1 MFFHIIKNPIKTI
14 SPFLIKFAKIYSFS
28 KLETF
33 DRCKKQY
40 HFSYLDPEISPRK
53 KEFVKPRD
61 YKTKGQAVHGALT
74 LFYHLPEKERSPKKL
89 KNFLFDAWYAENEP
103 TKAPPLAESGGFKD
117 IKHER
122 KTYEHSLILLKNF
135 LRFKDFSPKI
145 YYLPTKN
152 IRYSFDDYKEM
163 IKPLSDDYSI
173 SGKFDRI
180 DSLENGNLRI
190 IDFKTGKNEKDSF
203 QLEFYKLLAEMNFNV
218 NVDTV
223 SFYYLDSAKIVNY
236 DFSNYKNEK
245 TKDIILNKI
254 NEIQST
260 KDFYPQKS
268 ALCSHCDFMEICP
281 LFAKDAKLK
290 I

>member
-1 MFFHIIKNPIKTI
+1 MYKTKNKDHIDF
-14 SPFLIKFAKIYSFS
+14 SKIYSFS

-74 LFYHLPEKERSPKKL
+74 LFYHLPENERNSIKL

-103 TKAPPLAESGGFKD
+103 SKTPPLAEFGGFKD
-117 IKHER
+117 INHER
-122 KTYEHSLILLKNF
+122 KTYEHSLVLLKNF
-135 LRFKDFSPKI
+135 LKFKDFYPKLF
-145 YYLPTKN
+145 YLPTKN

-163 IKPLSDDYSI
+163 IKPISNDFSI

-180 DSLENGNLRI
+180 DVLENGNLRI

-203 QLEFYKLLAEMNFNV
+203 QLEFYKLLAEMNFNK
-218 NVDTV
+218 NVDKV
-223 SFYYLDSAKIVNY
+223 SFYYLDSAKIINY
-236 DFSNYKNEK
+236 DFSNYNIEK
-245 TKDIILNKI
+245 TKNIILDKI

-260 KDFYPQKS
+260 KAFHPQKS
-268 ALCSHCDFMEICP
+268 ALCSHCDFKEICP
-281 LFAKDAKLK
+281 LFMKKDAKLNL
-290 I
+290 

>member
-1 MFFHIIKNPIKTI
+1 MDKTKNKDHID
-14 SPFLIKFAKIYSFS
+14 FARIYSFS

-33 DRCKKQY
+33 DKCKKQY

-53 KEFVKPRD
+53 KEFMKPRD

-74 LFYHLPEKERSPKKL
+74 LFYHLPEKERRPEKL
-89 KNFLFDAWYAENEP
+89 KNFLFEAWYSENEP
-103 TKAPPLAESGGFKD
+103 TKAPPLAESGGFKN
-117 IKHER
+117 IEHER

-135 LRFKDFSPKI
+135 LKLKDFYPKI
-145 YYLPTKN
+145 FYLPTKN
-152 IRYSFDDYKEM
+152 IRYSFGDYKEM
-163 IKPLSDDYSI
+163 IRPLNNDFSI

-180 DSLENGNLRI
+180 DSLESGNLRI
-190 IDFKTGKNEKDSF
+190 VDFKTGKTEKDSF
-203 QLEFYKLLAEMNFNV
+203 QLEFYRLLAEMNFNT

-223 SFYYLDSAKIVNY
+223 SFYYLDSGKIINY
-236 DFSNYKNEK
+236 DFSNYNIEK

-254 NEIQST
+254 SEIQST

-268 ALCSHCDFMEICP
+268 ALCSHCDFREICP
-281 LFAKDAKLK
+281 LFSKNAKLK